1 MDSEFMERFDRLEL
15 GMRDDTSIAP
25 TALRFSVGN
34 LVIYKPE
41 TAVGWYEGEVVKVSQ
56 RMRFSESHSEYIAY
70 LVWPHRDDLSDDEMG
85 TEWVREDTDAFI
97 RPRPVNLIPDPAK
110 FKPLLSCPMIH
121 IIFCTLR

>member
-1 MDSEFMERFDRLEL
+1 MERFNRLEF

-56 RMRFSESHSEYIAY
+56 RMRYSNSHSE
-70 LVWPHRDDLSDDEMG
+70 LLPTLFG
-85 TEWVREDTDAFI
+85 
-97 RPRPVNLIPDPAK
+97 LIVMI
-110 FKPLLSCPMIH
+110 CPMMKLVQNGSVRILMRS
-121 IIFCTLR
+121 FDPDR